1 MKKKIVYTDKYAL
14 ILSDDKM
21 VDNDYYAYY
30 IDEQFCINNDHYL
43 FPKGAKKIIAHLPL
57 TDAPIFEGV
66 PLLPSF
72 SWSQQDDV
80 KELAEREYREFPHNP
95 KDKTDWHYNRDVH
108 CFKKRKAFIK
118 GYNKAKEK
126 YKYTEEDVRRAIEM
140 SKDIKY
146 VTFSIDEI
154 IQSLQQPSRPTHFEF
169 ENVYRVKSGTIQEHK
184 EGKAGYEYYEL
195 KTTTNLQ
202 GHIELVGKY
211 LNL

>member
-1 MKKKIVYTDKYAL
+1 MKKEIVYTDKYAL
-14 ILSDDKM
+14 ILDIEKDIEENMFTLKDGKIREVSYLGQ
-21 VDNDYYAYY
+21 DNGNA
-30 IDEQFCINNDHYL
+30 
-43 FPKGAKKIIAHLPL
+43 IIAHLPL
-57 TDAPIFEGV
+57 TDAPILEGV

-80 KELAEREYREFPHNP
+80 EELASNYIHANSSKWSNNTNEVGDNYGS
-95 KDKTDWHYNRDVH
+95 
-108 CFKKRKAFIK
+108 FIE

-126 YKYTEEDVRRAIEM
+126 YKYTEDDMWEIFVRGIGVVKLEQKL
-140 SKDIKY
+140 SVKVVFDQY
-146 VTFSIDEI
+146 

-202 GHIELVGKY
+202 GHIELVGKD